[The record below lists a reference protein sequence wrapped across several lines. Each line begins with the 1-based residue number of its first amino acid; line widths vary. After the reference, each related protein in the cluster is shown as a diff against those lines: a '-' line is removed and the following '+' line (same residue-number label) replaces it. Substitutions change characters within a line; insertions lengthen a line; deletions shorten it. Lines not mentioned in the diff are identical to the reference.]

1 MQATP
6 ARWRRQRLF
15 QWATALEVETY
26 NPETTSNGSPQITSV
41 DQLSENPFFLANG
54 TENVNHARHRRG
66 SNNHGYGDYC
76 GSAEYVLQYGEDSGL
91 FYHTKTAKDGSQAL
105 FKVSYRKVSVFP
117 TFFSVRNSFANCWK
131 CYTCMTAPTLV
142 PCIEYNGFGIVRML
156 IPVDAEASPS
166 STLGS
171 APSYQHHGSTYLSN
185 GRNLLPMANMR

>member
-15 QWATALEVETY
+15 QWATAPEVETY

-41 DQLSENPFFLANG
+41 DQLSENPFVLANG
-54 TENVNHARHRRG
+54 TENVNHARLRRG

-91 FYHTKTAKDGSQAL
+91 FYHTQTAKDGSQAL
-105 FKVSYRKVSVFP
+105 FKVSYRK
-117 TFFSVRNSFANCWK
+117 
-131 CYTCMTAPTLV
+131 CYTCMTAPTLG
-142 PCIEYNGFGIVRML
+142 PCIECNGFGIVRML